1 MCVNVPHIIPSSTF
15 TNTPTK
21 NVTRYG
27 TMSIS
32 EKKKTA
38 CTCVHSL
45 KVHVG
50 SGVVFR
56 RKKAHLIMGNS
67 LLDFHIGNSIS
78 TSIVRTTDDMMT
90 AANAALG
97 M

>member
-1 MCVNVPHIIPSSTF
+1 MERCQF
-15 TNTPTK
+15 
-21 NVTRYG
+21 
-27 TMSIS
+27 
-32 EKKKTA
+32 
-38 CTCVHSL
+38 L
-45 KVHVG
+45 KRRKQHVG
-50 SGVVFR
+50 LGVVFR
-56 RKKAHLIMGNS
+56 RKKAHFKGNL